1 MSRALIV
8 DDNAENRYLLR
19 VLLEGDGL
27 VVDDAAD
34 GDQALAAARRQAP
47 DVVISDLLMPVLDG
61 YALLREWRADARLR
75 HVPFVVYTATYTE
88 PRDERLAMA
97 LGADAFILK
106 PSEPDVIL
114 DRVRELLDPGR
125 RGPLPSAAE
134 RPLDEYRLL
143 KDYNDVLVRKLEK
156 KIAEIERTNR
166 ELRAEIAERERVEAA
181 LRVRDRAI
189 QAVSQG
195 IVITDPRQPD
205 NPVIYASAGFE
216 RMTGYR
222 AEEVLGRNCRFLQ
235 GEGTDAETARTLGA
249 AIRAGR
255 GCTVEILNY
264 RKDGTPF
271 WNALSV
277 NPVHDE
283 RGELLHF
290 VGVQQD
296 LTERKALE
304 NQLRQSQKMEA
315 IGHLA
320 GGVAHD
326 FNNLLTIICGCADIL
341 LAMPAGDGNDRE
353 LVVAIREAGDR
364 AAALTRQLLGF
375 SRKAILEP
383 RVLDLNTLVTATG
396 KMLKRLLGED
406 IVLKVELEPRLRRV
420 KVDPGQLDQVLL
432 NLAVNARDAM
442 PTGGRLTIE
451 TANVVITP
459 EQAATHADC
468 RPGPHVMLAVTD
480 TGCGMTSDVMRR
492 IFEPFFTTKAPDRG
506 TGLGLS
512 MVFGIVRQS
521 EGCIHVDSEPGR
533 GTSFRIHLPAV
544 DAPMTARHP
553 ALSPAQLD
561 GTETI
566 LLIEDEAGVRVLA
579 RRILQWHG
587 YTVLAAADGAEALK
601 LADAHRGPLDLLLT
615 DVVMPDLSG
624 PRIAAQLQERFPRL
638 KVLFMSG
645 YTDDA
650 VVRHGLSQTAIALI
664 QKPYT
669 PLGLAQKVRQVL
681 GPALPSDVSPSKA

>member
-1 MSRALIV
+1 
-8 DDNAENRYLLR
+8 
-19 VLLEGDGL
+19 
-27 VVDDAAD
+27 
-34 GDQALAAARRQAP
+34 
-47 DVVISDLLMPVLDG
+47 
-61 YALLREWRADARLR
+61 
-75 HVPFVVYTATYTE
+75 
-88 PRDERLAMA
+88 
-97 LGADAFILK
+97 
-106 PSEPDVIL
+106 
-114 DRVRELLDPGR
+114 
-125 RGPLPSAAE
+125 
-134 RPLDEYRLL
+134 
-143 KDYNDVLVRKLEK
+143 VRKLEK